1 MKVNKIKISKI
12 NQIDFDNLDFGS
24 VFTDHMFTCDYINGE
39 WVDPQICP
47 YEPITISPSA
57 RVFHYGQACFE
68 GMKAFKDNNNKTWLF
83 RPNDNYER
91 IIKSS
96 VRLAMPEFPKELF
109 FESLNKLLEL
119 DNNWIKPGLGN
130 SLYIRPFIFASE
142 DTINATEANQYKFMI
157 ICAPASS
164 YYSGDVRVKI
174 EKSYSR
180 AAKGGV
186 GYAKAAGNY
195 AAQFYP
201 TILAKNQGYQ
211 QIIWTDSSTHEYIE
225 EAGTMN
231 LFFRIEDKL
240 ITAPTSDSILDGI
253 TRKSLI
259 KIAKDLGI
267 DIEVRPLKVNEIL
280 KAAKNNSLKEIF
292 GSGTAVV
299 VLPICGFG
307 YENEKFELPKIEN
320 PWSALFKKKL
330 NDIQYNI
337 IRRSLRLEGQSLI
350 KNFRNIRFKIIR
362 SFHDFTIFPVN
373 WFSIFS

>member
-1 MKVNKIKISKI
+1 
-12 NQIDFDNLDFGS
+12 
-24 VFTDHMFTCDYINGE
+24 
-39 WVDPQICP
+39 
-47 YEPITISPSA
+47 
-57 RVFHYGQACFE
+57 
-68 GMKAFKDNNNKTWLF
+68 
-83 RPNDNYER
+83 
-91 IIKSS
+91 
-96 VRLAMPEFPKELF
+96 
-109 FESLNKLLEL
+109 LEL
-119 DNNWIKPGLGN
+119 DNAWIKPGLGN

-157 ICAPASS
+157 ICAPANS

-174 EKSYSR
+174 EKSFSR

-201 TILAKNQGYQ
+201 TILARNQGYQ

-231 LFFRIEDKL
+231 LFFRIGDKL

-259 KIAKDLGI
+259 KISKDLGI
-267 DIEVRPLKVNEIL
+267 DIEVRPIKVNEIL
-280 KAAKNNSLKEIF
+280 NAANENNLKEIF

-299 VLPICGFG
+299 VLPISGFG
-307 YENEKFELPKIEN
+307 YENEKFELPSIEN
-320 PWSALFKKKL
+320 PWSLFLKKKL

-337 IRRSLRLEGQSLI
+337 IEDPYGWRV
-350 KNFRNIRFKIIR
+350 KA
-362 SFHDFTIFPVN
+362 
-373 WFSIFS
+373 

>member
-1 MKVNKIKISKI
+1 MKIEKIKESRI
-12 NQIDFDNLDFGS
+12 NTVDFKNLDFGG
-24 VFTDHMFTCDYINGE
+24 VFTDHMYSCDFIDGE
-39 WVDPQICP
+39 WINSEITP
-47 YEPITISPSA
+47 YKPITVSPAS

-68 GMKAFKDNNNKTWLF
+68 GMKAFKDNNDKTWLF
-83 RPNDNYER
+83 RPIDNYER

-96 VRLAMPEFPKELF
+96 KRLAMPEFPKDLF
-109 FESLNKLLEL
+109 FNALHNLLKI
-119 DNNWIKPGLGN
+119 DADWIKPGFGN

-142 DTINATEANQYKFMI
+142 GTINATEAKEYKFMI

-164 YYSGDVRVKI
+164 YYSGEVRVKI
-174 EKSYSR
+174 EKSFSR

-201 TILAKNQGYQ
+201 TILAKNEGYQ

-231 LFFRIEDKL
+231 LFFRIGNKL

-259 KIAKDLGI
+259 QIARDENI
-267 DIEVRPLKVNEIL
+267 DVEIRPLLVSELID
-280 KAAKNNSLKEIF
+280 AANNGSLLEIF

-299 VLPICGFG
+299 VLPILGFG
-307 YENEKFELPKIEN
+307 YENNKYELPIKEN
-320 PWSALFKKKL
+320 SWANLLKNKL
-330 NDIQYNI
+330 NNIQYNV
-337 IRRSLRLEGQSLI
+337 SKDPYGW
-350 KNFRNIRFKIIR
+350 
-362 SFHDFTIFPVN
+362 TIEV
-373 WFSIFS
+373 